1 MLPAIETSEIDKA
14 RTALRVLQSEIAS
27 AIESEVSRDRPDYR
41 AKVNGLLPH
50 CIDSAAWWACWH
62 AKYAVDQRWRDADT
76 KGEHFDVGGTTAP
89 IDGMEYAEGRVG
101 ARVLLLEA
109 ATIASRII
117 SFDPPILGLP
127 WGSIERAR
135 AALLAYRA
143 T

>member
-50 CIDSAAWWACWH
+50 CIDSAAWWACWY
-62 AKYAVDQRWRDADT
+62 ARYAVDQRRRDADT

-89 IDGMEYAEGRVG
+89 IEGMEHAERRVD

-109 ATIASRII
+109 ATIAFSV

-127 WGSIERAR
+127 WGAIERAKR
-135 AALLAYRA
+135 ALLAYRD